1 MARKKHHEE
10 GHVNH
15 ERWLVSY
22 ADMITLLMVL
32 FVVLYAMGQTDKS
45 KLEALRTSLQR
56 AFSVEVLRAADAS
69 SLKGSSGASVVPPLV
84 PLAVTQEIM
93 AVTGQT
99 TADPRMAQALN
110 DVREALIRVPVPSDT
125 SGSVDV
131 GASREGIVISLA
143 GNLLFDSGKSD
154 LKPRGMTLLDTLV
167 ERLRTM
173 PNEIRVEGHTDAIP
187 IATSLYPSNW
197 ELSSARATTVA
208 RYLAEQGEIAPSRL
222 SAAGFGEFRPVAP
235 NDTREGRA
243 RNRRVDLVVLFP
255 QVQRPQG
262 DAVASQTADA
272 RVASQGARP

>member
-32 FVVLYAMGQTDKS
+32 FVVLFAMGQTDKA
-45 KLEALRTSLQR
+45 KLDALRSSLQR
-56 AFSVEVLRAADAS
+56 SFSVEVLRGAEPS
-69 SLKGSSGASVVPPLV
+69 CLKGSSGASIIPPVV
-84 PLAVTQEIM
+84 PLAITQEVM

-99 TADPRMAQALN
+99 TPDPKMSQALQE
-110 DVREALIRVPVPSDT
+110 VREALTHVPVPSDT

-131 GASREGIVISLA
+131 GASREGIVISLT

-154 LKPRGMTLLDTLV
+154 LKPRGMTLMDTLA

-173 PNEIRVEGHTDAIP
+173 PNDIRVEGHTDNIA
-187 IATSLYPSNW
+187 IATPLYPSNW

-208 RYLAEQGEIAPSRL
+208 RYLAEQGDIAPNRL
-222 SAAGFGEFRPVAP
+222 GAAGYGEFHPVAP

-255 QVQRPQG
+255 QGPAQQQQ
-262 DAVASQTADA
+262 AVTAQA
-272 RVASQGARP
+272 AGPRVASRGTQP